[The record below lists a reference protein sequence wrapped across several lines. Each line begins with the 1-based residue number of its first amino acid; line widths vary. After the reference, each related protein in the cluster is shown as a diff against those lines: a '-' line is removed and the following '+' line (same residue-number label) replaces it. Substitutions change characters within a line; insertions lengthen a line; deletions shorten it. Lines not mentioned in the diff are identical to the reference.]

1 MCAPHSMGTSGCIIC
16 RLVMDDFRV
25 LNTYLALCGRTIM
38 SLAINK
44 GVPAR
49 MSTSRSSTTRAEV
62 SFAGYG

>member
-1 MCAPHSMGTSGCIIC
+1 MWLKCQYTVISQVKGD
-16 RLVMDDFRV
+16 VMDDFSV
-25 LNTYLALCGRTIM
+25 LNTYMALCGRTIM